1 MTSSGIVERERLLSI
16 GAAAEVAGVT
26 ERALRY
32 YQELGLIEPAVTTGG
47 SRRYAQRDLDR
58 VARIRELQALLGF
71 NLDEIAVVLVNEDR
85 TAAIREAY
93 FDEETPDC
101 RRVQLLAE
109 SLDLATQMRRTVEA
123 KRAALDVFVRDL
135 DERIDR
141 IRSAMGAR
149 QAP

>member
-1 MTSSGIVERERLLSI
+1 MTSSGIAERERLLSI
-16 GAAAEVAGVT
+16 GAAAEAAGVT

-32 YQELGLIEPAVTTGG
+32 YQELGLIDPAVTTGG
-47 SRRYAQRDLDR
+47 SRRYAQSDLDR

-71 NLDEIAVVLVNEDR
+71 NLDEIAVVLANEDR
-85 TAAIREAY
+85 TTAIREAY
-93 FDEETPDC
+93 FDEETPDS

-141 IRSAMGAR
+141 IRSVMGAR
-149 QAP
+149 EAP

>member
-16 GAAAEVAGVT
+16 GAAAEAAGVT

-71 NLDEIAVVLVNEDR
+71 NLDEIAVVLANEDR

-93 FDEETPDC
+93 FDEETPDS

-109 SLDLATQMRRTVEA
+109 SLDLATQMRRTVEV

>member
-16 GAAAEVAGVT
+16 GAAAEAAGVT

>member
-1 MTSSGIVERERLLSI
+1 MTLSGIVERERLLSI
-16 GAAAEVAGVT
+16 GAAAEAAGVT

-71 NLDEIAVVLVNEDR
+71 NLDEIAVVLANEDR

-93 FDEETPDC
+93 FDEETPDS

-109 SLDLATQMRRTVEA
+109 SLDLATQMRRTVEV

>member
-16 GAAAEVAGVT
+16 GAAAEAAGVT

-149 QAP
+149 

>member
-1 MTSSGIVERERLLSI
+1 MTLSGIVERERLLSI
-16 GAAAEVAGVT
+16 GVAAEAAGVT

-71 NLDEIAVVLVNEDR
+71 NLDEIAVVLANEDR

-93 FDEETPDC
+93 FDEETPDS

-109 SLDLATQMRRTVEA
+109 SLDLATQMRRTVEV